1 MKTEED
7 FLRED
12 HRVVLEEMMEEME
25 ETAGITAAV
34 TAVSEMDRTA
44 EADVR
49 VEERAAV
56 PEIWRLHR
64 SLLRLPR
71 TVRESATEKTRI
83 KRKILRRIRVAE
95 EDQTREADARIRD
108 FRKRFRN
115 QLRSQNRKRKNQRL
129 RKLHFRRK

>member
-95 EDQTREADARIRD
+95 EDQTLSLIHISEPTRPY
-108 FRKRFRN
+108 
-115 QLRSQNRKRKNQRL
+115 
-129 RKLHFRRK
+129 

>member
-12 HRVVLEEMMEEME
+12 HRVVLEEMME

>member
-64 SLLRLPR
+64 SLPRPPR

-95 EDQTREADARIRD
+95 EDQTREVDARIRD